1 MTMRTDMTA
10 QERQIATALTKALS
24 LKDDAQLILNL
35 DAATRVGTN
44 SVEGAGVWLLDGSGR
59 APLHFFAP
67 WSLFASALV
76 TSFKAWGP
84 EVVDKLKP
92 YQKGQT

>member
-1 MTMRTDMTA
+1 MRMDMTP
-10 QERQIATALTKALS
+10 QERHIAAALAKSLS
-24 LKDDAQLILNL
+24 LKDDAQVILNL
-35 DAATRVGTN
+35 DATTRVGAN
-44 SVEGAGVWLLDGSGR
+44 SVEGAGVWLLDGSGK

-76 TSFKAWGP
+76 TSFKSWGP
-84 EVVDKLKP
+84 EVVEKLKP